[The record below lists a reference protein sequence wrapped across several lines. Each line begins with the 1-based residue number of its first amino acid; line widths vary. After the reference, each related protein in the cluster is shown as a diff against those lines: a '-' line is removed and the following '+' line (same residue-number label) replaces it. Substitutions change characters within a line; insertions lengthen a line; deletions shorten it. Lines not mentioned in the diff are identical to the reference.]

1 MESGLVCLDT
11 ELASASGAPHVIE
24 LGAVRVVRGEVAE
37 HFSALVRPAVPID
50 PSVSAI
56 TGITD
61 ADVAGA
67 ELASEVLPRF
77 IEWLG
82 TDWMAA
88 HNASFDARALAFELA
103 RAGLPLPE
111 QPMLDSLRLARKF
124 LPEAPDHRLETL
136 HEHLELEDGE
146 HHRALPDAVWC
157 WKTIEACASRM
168 GGALNP
174 TALLAQQGGPPL
186 TLRAHAPDPGRGLR
200 PRHRSLTQACATRSR
215 VTLLYGAEPE
225 PPAQLPVVPW
235 LLYRQS
241 EKSYLEAECC
251 SSGLLKTY
259 RLDRI
264 HRVLT

>member
-1 MESGLVCLDT
+1 MDPALVCLDT
-11 ELASASGAPHVIE
+11 ELASPSGAPHVIE
-24 LGAVRVVRGEVAE
+24 IGAVRIVRGEIAE
-37 HFSALVRPAVPID
+37 HFQALVRPAVPIEE
-50 PSVSAI
+50 SVSAI
-56 TGITD
+56 TGLTD

-67 ELASEVLPRF
+67 EPASDVLPRF
-77 IEWLG
+77 LEWLG
-82 TDWMAA
+82 GAWMAA

-103 RAGLPLPE
+103 RSGLALPE

-136 HEHLELEDGE
+136 HDHLGLEEGE

-157 WKTIEACASRM
+157 WKTLEACAARM
-168 GGALNP
+168 GGSLSPVAM
-174 TALLAQQGGPPL
+174 LAQQGGPPL

-200 PRHRSLTQACATRSR
+200 PRHRSLERACATRSR

-225 PPAQLPVVPW
+225 PPAQLAVVPW

-241 EKSYLEAECC
+241 EKSYLETECC

>member
-1 MESGLVCLDT
+1 MQPALVCLDT
-11 ELASASGAPHVIE
+11 ELASASGAPHLIE
-24 LGAVRVVRGEVAE
+24 IGAVRVVHGEIAE
-37 HFSALVRPAVPID
+37 HFQALVRPAVPID

-56 TGITD
+56 TGLTD
-61 ADVAGA
+61 EDVASA

-77 IEWLG
+77 LAWLG
-82 TDWMAA
+82 DDWMAA

-103 RAGLPLPE
+103 RVGLAAPQQPL
-111 QPMLDSLRLARKF
+111 LDSLRLARKF

-136 HEHLELEDGE
+136 CEHLGLEEGE

-157 WKTIEACASRM
+157 WKTIEACAARM
-168 GGALNP
+168 GAAP
-174 TALLAQQGGPPL
+174 SPSALLARQGGAPL
-186 TLRAHAPDPGRGLR
+186 TLRAHAPNPGRGLR
-200 PRHRSLTQACATRSR
+200 PRHRSLERACATRTR

-241 EKSYLEAECC
+241 DKSFLEAECC
-251 SSGLLKTY
+251 SSGMLKTY